1 MESRR
6 IKIIE
11 CEAHDHCRLWV
22 RFEDGLEGEVN
33 LNPLLGPG
41 VFAPWDSV
49 DFFNSVYIHKETGTV
64 TWGENLDLDP
74 NLLYQSIKQKQKNKI
89 DL

>member
-1 MESRR
+1 MKSCR

-11 CEAHDHCRLWV
+11 CKARDHYRLWV

-33 LNPLLGPG
+33 LSPLLGEG
-41 VFAPWDSV
+41 VFAAWDSV

-64 TWGENLDLDP
+64 TWGEDLNLDP
-74 NLLYQSIKQKQKNKI
+74 NLLYQSIKQKQKK
-89 DL
+89 